1 MVFAAAS
8 RYTGPTQF
16 MWGVRNGRLTDVP
29 RTLRAGR
36 PRGIPRMRD
45 VFAMTA
51 MPPLDQGQLAQL
63 RAALEA
69 RLAALSGVT
78 EPQASGSA
86 RDLPV
91 SEIETSPADKA
102 TVRLLNDLA
111 LEAAGHN
118 AAQMQ
123 VLRHALA
130 KFDDGSYGLCE
141 ECGGDIGF
149 SRLQARPE
157 ARLCITCQT
166 KLEKR

>member
-1 MVFAAAS
+1 MAA
-8 RYTGPTQF
+8 
-16 MWGVRNGRLTDVP
+16 
-29 RTLRAGR
+29 
-36 PRGIPRMRD
+36 
-45 VFAMTA
+45 
-51 MPPLDQGQLAQL
+51 LDQGQLAQL

-69 RLAALSGVT
+69 RLAALSGVAAVQT
-78 EPQASGSA
+78 DGG

-91 SEIETSPADKA
+91 PEIETSPADKA

-141 ECGGDIGF
+141 ECGNDIGY

-157 ARLCITCQT
+157 ARLCIGCQT
-166 KLEKR
+166 RAEKR

>member
-1 MVFAAAS
+1 M
-8 RYTGPTQF
+8 
-16 MWGVRNGRLTDVP
+16 P
-29 RTLRAGR
+29 RCSS
-36 PRGIPRMRD
+36 RMRD
-45 VFAMTA
+45 AFPMNAIL
-51 MPPLDQGQLAQL
+51 PLDEGQRAQL
-63 RAALEA
+63 RAAIEA
-69 RLAALSGVT
+69 RLAALAGVA
-78 EPQASGSA
+78 EPQAEGSG

-130 KFDDGSYGLCE
+130 KLDDASYGLCE
-141 ECGGDIGF
+141 ECGSDIGF

-157 ARLCITCQT
+157 ARLCIACQT
-166 KLEKR
+166 RAEKR

>member
-1 MVFAAAS
+1 MAA
-8 RYTGPTQF
+8 
-16 MWGVRNGRLTDVP
+16 
-29 RTLRAGR
+29 
-36 PRGIPRMRD
+36 
-45 VFAMTA
+45 
-51 MPPLDQGQLAQL
+51 LDQGQLAQL
-63 RAALEA
+63 RATLEA
-69 RLAALSGVT
+69 RLAALSGIAAVQT
-78 EPQASGSA
+78 DGG

-130 KFDDGSYGLCE
+130 KFEDGSYGLCE
-141 ECGGDIGF
+141 ECGNDIGY

-157 ARLCITCQT
+157 ARLCIGCQT
-166 KLEKR
+166 RAEKR